1 MDATRTTIDGIE
13 IAHAGRAGAGPAVV
27 LIHGLGAA
35 KEAFDGAFVRRELRG
50 RPLLAADLVG
60 FGDSARPDSFDYRM
74 ARQAE
79 LLLAL
84 IDALGIGAFFIVA
97 HSMGGIVGLHLA
109 LRAGE
114 RLRGFVNAEGNLT
127 LADCT
132 LSSAVIRSDEE
143 SFVAGGF
150 ARLQEAIAGT
160 FGTADDAALER
171 YLATLARC
179 GPRAFHRSAVD
190 TVAESAAGTLVP
202 AFCALRCARLYLY
215 GERNRGRFP
224 GEQQL
229 RAAGLP
235 VGFVADAGHA
245 MADENPAGFY
255 GAVADVLREITG

>member
-1 MDATRTTIDGIE
+1 MEATRATVDGLE
-13 IAHAGRAGAGPAVV
+13 LAYGARGGEGPTVV
-27 LIHGLGAA
+27 LIHGLGSA
-35 KEAFDGAFVRRELRG
+35 KEAFDGAFARPELRG

-60 FGDSARPDSFDYRM
+60 FGDSARPDEFSYRM

-79 LLLAL
+79 VLLAL
-84 IDALGIGAFFIVA
+84 LDARGVERFCVVA

-109 LRAGE
+109 QRVGD
-114 RLRGFVNAEGNLT
+114 RVCGFVNAEGNLT
-127 LADCT
+127 LEDCT
-132 LSSAVIRSDEE
+132 LSSAVVRADEE

-150 ARLQEAIAGT
+150 ARLQAAIAQT

-171 YLATLARC
+171 YLGTLARG
-179 GPRAFHRSAVD
+179 GPRAFFRSAVD

-202 AFCALRCARLYLY
+202 AFCALRCPRIYLY

-229 RAAGLP
+229 RAAGVP

-255 GAVADVLREITG
+255 GAVADLLREATA